1 MVQMHIYTFVLT
13 KVNGKRKTLSII
25 QVKTDS
31 MKKIY
36 DVVVVGCG
44 MAGALAALTALKEGL
59 TVCIVERKQKK
70 YIGTKICGE
79 LIPQETLEW
88 LRNEFSIS
96 IGYYPLKGLTIC
108 TSSEHRA
115 DDPSMLRIDEPLC
128 TIDRWQVGQVLV
140 QELLNMGADL
150 HNGTV
155 KSPVQDTCVRGVQTK
170 DSKIYGTVT
179 IDCSGVFSI
188 LRRKT
193 ITVPPQSQLFGV
205 AYKEDVVL
213 EEPLKKVYAT
223 LIFDKKEI
231 PSGYLWCFPKSEY
244 IMNVGVGRLGQGTS
258 SLKKILARTLE
269 KHSFTV
275 KKRHHT
281 GYGVLPLRAPLPSA
295 VYPGL
300 LVCGDAACQ
309 INPLTGEGIAPALVS
324 GYRAGKVAALAVQ
337 TNDISVRG
345 MWQYNCESAKQYGVQ
360 FGPFSLLRDFLISLS
375 DDEFVFLRKYVVK
388 NEDLT
393 QMESHW
399 SFFTLERA
407 VLLLLNS
414 WRNPVLLYRL
424 YRVLMK
430 MIKVRELYEN
440 YPETPDG
447 FPQWDRRLTSLLWA
461 QQR

>member
-1 MVQMHIYTFVLT
+1 MYIYTFVLT
-13 KVNGKRKTLSII
+13 KVNRKQKTLSII

-31 MKKIY
+31 MRKIY

-44 MAGALAALTALKEGL
+44 MAGALATLTALKEGL

-79 LIPQETLEW
+79 LMPQETLEW

-96 IGYYPLKGLTIC
+96 IDYYPLKGLTIC
-108 TSSEHRA
+108 TASEHRA
-115 DDPSMLRIDEPLC
+115 DNPSMLRIDEPLC
-128 TIDRWQVGQVLV
+128 TIDRWQFGQVLV
-140 QELLNMGADL
+140 QELLNRGADL
-150 HNGTV
+150 HNNTV
-155 KSPVQDTCVRGVQTK
+155 RSPVHDTCVRGVQTK

-193 ITVPPQSQLFGV
+193 ITVPPKSQLFGV

-231 PSGYLWCFPKSEY
+231 PTGYLWCFPKSEY
-244 IMNVGVGRLGQGTS
+244 TINVGVGRLGQGTS
-258 SLKKILARTLE
+258 SLKKVLARTLE
-269 KHSFTV
+269 KHSFAV
-275 KKRHHT
+275 KKRHHA

-324 GYRAGKVAALAVQ
+324 GYHAGRVAALAVK
-337 TNDISVRG
+337 TNDVSVRG
-345 MWQYNCESAKQYGVQ
+345 MWQYNYESAKQHGVL

-375 DDEFVFLRKYVVK
+375 DDEFTFLRKYVIT

-393 QMESHW
+393 HMESHW
-399 SFFTLERA
+399 SFFTLKRA

-414 WRNPVLLYRL
+414 WRNPALLYRL

-430 MIKVRELYEN
+430 MMKVRELYEN
-440 YPETPDG
+440 YPETPDE
-447 FPQWDRRLTSLLWA
+447 FPQWDRKLTSLLWA